1 MHFAIVERK
10 YPFVHPRGILLFRYV
25 PQEKMYVFNLC
36 MLKLDV
42 GWQKL
47 ENHIF
52 EQCVVT
58 AVLLHCFLMSLLLFF
73 FVLCNT
79 HSLKMYLKLEQKE
92 ILGVKHFD
100 LEIVIYKN
108 QFLACEM

>member
-1 MHFAIVERK
+1 
-10 YPFVHPRGILLFRYV
+10 
-25 PQEKMYVFNLC
+25 MYVFNLC

-58 AVLLHCFLMSLLLFF
+58 AVLFIAF
-73 FVLCNT
+73 
-79 HSLKMYLKLEQKE
+79 
-92 ILGVKHFD
+92 
-100 LEIVIYKN
+100 
-108 QFLACEM
+108 